1 MIYSANQ
8 LTGFYMMAILA
19 FNELKVNTLDSIEF
33 RRPFSMPREKN
44 EDLEEAFQTFQ
55 IFFIFYTLGVKSY
68 SNRIVWNIDAI
79 RNIPV

>member
-19 FNELKVNTLDSIEF
+19 FNELKVNTLDSIDF

-55 IFFIFYTLGVKSY
+55 IFCHILHTGS
-68 SNRIVWNIDAI
+68 
-79 RNIPV
+79 